1 MKRKGH
7 MPSVQRHAIRT
18 TVLLVGE
25 GYAEVAFLKHLK
37 SLYVTRGMHV
47 HIQIFNAYGKGAA
60 NVVGVAIRHSLNASY
75 DRKAALLD
83 TDTDWTE
90 DAKISAKNS
99 GITVFP
105 STPCFEATLLKIKK
119 IFARGHTPSALK
131 KRVQQA
137 LGYPADDTNLYARHF
152 DQATIESARSRIA
165 ELDSLI
171 KVIMP

>member
-1 MKRKGH
+1 
-7 MPSVQRHAIRT
+7 MPSVQRRAIRT

-37 SLYVTRGMHV
+37 SLYVTRGMRV

-99 GITVFP
+99 GITVFA
-105 STPCFEATLLKIKK
+105 SSPCLEAMLLKIKE
-119 IFARGHTPSALK
+119 IAPRGSTSAALK
-131 KRVQQA
+131 KRLLQS
-137 LGYPADDTNLYARHF
+137 LEYSADNPNLYARHF
-152 DQATIESARSRIA
+152 DQATIENARTRIA
-165 ELDSLI
+165 ELDGLI
-171 KVIMP
+171 KLIIP